1 MRTKEKEKTIF
12 FKSIKQ
18 FLPKGYINSISEKLE
33 KPLSNRYILYVLNE
47 KRADNYGIKE
57 IALSIALSEKE
68 KQSDFQKKI
77 AKLK

>member
-1 MRTKEKEKTIF
+1 MRTKEKINTNF
-12 FKSIKQ
+12 FKSVKE
-18 FLPKGYINSISEKLE
+18 FLPKGYMKTIGEKIE

-57 IALSIALSEKE
+57 IALSLALSEKA
-68 KQSDFQKKI
+68 KQNNIQKEL